1 MHGSKNEESEETF
14 LIYHLIVS
22 IPVNKKS
29 VLIIIFFLQMKIT
42 GKKNNSYLFS
52 YGHIRA
58 DTILNGLNIT

>member
-42 GKKNNSYLFS
+42 GKKIIAIYFPMDIFEQIQSS
-52 YGHIRA
+52 MG
-58 DTILNGLNIT
+58 